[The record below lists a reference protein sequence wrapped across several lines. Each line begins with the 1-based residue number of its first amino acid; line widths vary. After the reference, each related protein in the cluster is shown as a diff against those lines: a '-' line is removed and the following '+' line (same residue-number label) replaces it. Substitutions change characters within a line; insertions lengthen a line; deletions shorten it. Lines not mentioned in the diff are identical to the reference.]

1 MAFACDKPL
10 QETLLLPPTDNYT
23 PYISYLQA
31 LILGLVQGITE
42 FLPVSST
49 AHMRILPALLNH
61 FYPNSWPNDTGAAF
75 SAIAQL
81 GPMVGIIAYFR
92 HDLARYFAGL
102 GRSLKRGQLFP
113 KGDEDAR
120 LAWYVVFATVPII
133 IGGLALE
140 KKIDGEYRNLYFIAG
155 AMIVLALFLLAAEI
169 VGKKTR
175 RLESLSLGEAMAIGL
190 VQALAVIPGTSRS
203 GVTITTGLFL
213 GLERE
218 EAARFSFLLSVPAI
232 TLAGL
237 YKLLKTLFPRQLG
250 DTAKAHAA
258 VVPHVATPTL
268 GTVAG
273 PYVFAAVVAGVF
285 AYIVV
290 RWLLGYLSDEKHS
303 TMPFI
308 IYRIAL
314 GIALIF
320 LVHLGIVV
328 PQSH

>member
-1 MAFACDKPL
+1 
-10 QETLLLPPTDNYT
+10 LPPPTSPITDNFT
-23 PYISYLQA
+23 PHLSYLQA
-31 LILGLVQGITE
+31 LILGLVQGVTE

-61 FYPNSWPNDTGAAF
+61 YNPAWPNDTGAAF

-92 HDLARYFAGL
+92 HDLARYIAGL
-102 GRSLKRGQLFP
+102 FRSFSAAKLFP
-113 KGDEDAR
+113 EGDQDAR

-133 IGGLALE
+133 IAGLALE
-140 KKIDGEYRNLYFIAG
+140 KRIDGQYRNLYFIAG
-155 AMIVLALFLLAAEI
+155 AMIVLALFLLAAEL

-175 RLESLSLGEAMAIGL
+175 RLESLTLRDALLIG
-190 VQALAVIPGTSRS
+190 VTQALAVIPGTSRS
-203 GVTITTGLFL
+203 GVTITSGLFL

-237 YKLLKTLFPRQLG
+237 YKLAKT
-250 DTAKAHAA
+250 
-258 VVPHVATPTL
+258 VPHANL
-268 GTVAG
+268 HDVAG
-273 PYVFAAVVAGVF
+273 PYLFAAAVAGVF
-285 AYIVV
+285 AYLVV
-290 RWLLGYLSDEKHS
+290 RLLLGYLSDERHS

-308 IYRIAL
+308 VYRIAL
-314 GIALIF
+314 GIALIG

>member
-1 MAFACDKPL
+1 M
-10 QETLLLPPTDNYT
+10 PPTDNYT
-23 PYISYLQA
+23 PYISYFQA
-31 LILGLVQGITE
+31 LILGLVQGVTE

-92 HDLARYFAGL
+92 KDLARYLAGL
-102 GRSLKRGQLFP
+102 GRSLKLGKLFP
-113 KGDEDAR
+113 KGDQDAR

-133 IGGLALE
+133 LAGLALE
-140 KKIDGEYRNLYFIAG
+140 RKIDGEYRNLYFIAG
-155 AMIVLALFLLAAEI
+155 AMIILALFLLAAEI
-169 VGKKTR
+169 LGKKTR

-237 YKLLKTLFPRQLG
+237 YKLGKTLFPKALG
-250 DTAKAHAA
+250 DTASALATHATSY
-258 VVPHVATPTL
+258 VATPPL
-268 GTVAG
+268 SAVAG
-273 PYVFAAVVAGVF
+273 PYIFAAAVAGVF
-285 AYIVV
+285 AYVVV
-290 RWLLGYLSDEKHS
+290 RWLLGYLSDEKH
-303 TMPFI
+303 TTLPFV
-308 IYRIAL
+308 IYRIVL
-314 GIALIF
+314 GFALIY

>member
-1 MAFACDKPL
+1 M
-10 QETLLLPPTDNYT
+10 TPTDNYT
-23 PYISYLQA
+23 PYISYFQA
-31 LILGLVQGITE
+31 LILGIVQGITE

-61 FYPNSWPNDTGAAF
+61 FYPSWPSDTGAAF

-81 GPMVGIIAYFR
+81 GPMVGIIAYF
-92 HDLARYFAGL
+92 HKDLARYLAGL
-102 GRSLKRGQLFP
+102 GRSLKLGKLFP

-120 LAWYVVFATVPII
+120 LGWYVVFGTVPII
-133 IGGLALE
+133 VAGLALE
-140 KKIDGEYRNLYFIAG
+140 KPIDGEYRNLYFIAG
-155 AMIVLALFLLAAEI
+155 AMIILALFLLAAEL

-175 RLESLSLGEAMAIGL
+175 RLESLTLGGAMTIGL

-237 YKLLKTLFPRQLG
+237 YKLGKTLFPKALG
-250 DTAKAHAA
+250 DTAGAHAA
-258 VVPHVATPTL
+258 LVPHAATPTL
-268 GTVAG
+268 SAVAG
-273 PYVFAAVVAGVF
+273 PYIFAAVVAGIF

-290 RWLLGYLSDEKHS
+290 RWLLGYLTDEKH
-303 TMPFI
+303 TTLPFI
-308 IYRIAL
+308 VYRIAL

>member
-1 MAFACDKPL
+1 M
-10 QETLLLPPTDNYT
+10 
-23 PYISYLQA
+23 
-31 LILGLVQGITE
+31 
-42 FLPVSST
+42 
-49 AHMRILPALLNH
+49 
-61 FYPNSWPNDTGAAF
+61 
-75 SAIAQL
+75 
-81 GPMVGIIAYFR
+81 
-92 HDLARYFAGL
+92 
-102 GRSLKRGQLFP
+102 
-113 KGDEDAR
+113 
-120 LAWYVVFATVPII
+120 FATVPII
-133 IGGLALE
+133 LAGLGLE

-155 AMIVLALFLLAAEI
+155 AMIILALFLLAAEL
-169 VGKKTR
+169 VGRKTR
-175 RLESLSLGEAMAIGL
+175 RLESLTLGQALGIGA

-237 YKLLKTLFPRQLG
+237 YKLGKTLFPKALG
-250 DTAKAHAA
+250 DTANAHAA
-258 VVPHVATPTL
+258 VVPHIATPAL
-268 GTVAG
+268 SAVAG
-273 PYVFAAVVAGVF
+273 PYVFAAAVAGVF

-290 RWLLGYLSDEKHS
+290 RWLLGYLSDEKH
-303 TMPFI
+303 TTLPFV

>member
-1 MAFACDKPL
+1 M
-10 QETLLLPPTDNYT
+10 PPTTDNYT

-31 LILGLVQGITE
+31 LILGLVQGVTE

-61 FYPNSWPNDTGAAF
+61 YYPSWPNDTGAAF

-92 HDLARYFAGL
+92 HDLARYIAGL
-102 GRSLKRGQLFP
+102 FRSLQKGQLFP
-113 KGDEDAR
+113 EGDQDAR
-120 LAWYVVFATVPII
+120 LAWYVVFATIPIVI
-133 IGGLALE
+133 AGLRLE
-140 KKIDGEYRNLYFIAG
+140 KSIDTEYRNLYFIAVSL
-155 AMIVLALFLLAAEI
+155 IVLALILLAAELT
-169 VGKKTR
+169 GKRTR
-175 RLESLSLGEAMAIGL
+175 RLDSLTLGEALGIGL
-190 VQALAVIPGTSRS
+190 SQALAVIPGTSRS

-213 GLERE
+213 GLDRE

-237 YKLLKTLFPRQLG
+237 YKLLKTLLPQTFGESASR
-250 DTAKAHAA
+250 AHAA
-258 VVPHVATPTL
+258 LSVLPPTPTL
-268 GTVAG
+268 NEVAG
-273 PYVFAAVVAGVF
+273 PYIFAAVVAGIF

-308 IYRIAL
+308 IYRIVL
-314 GIALIF
+314 GLALIY

>member
-1 MAFACDKPL
+1 M
-10 QETLLLPPTDNYT
+10 PPTDNYT
-23 PYISYLQA
+23 PYISYFQA

-61 FYPNSWPNDTGAAF
+61 FYPQSWPNDTGAAF

-92 HDLARYFAGL
+92 KDLGRYLAGL
-102 GRSLKRGQLFP
+102 GRSLKLGRLFP

-133 IGGLALE
+133 LAGLKFE
-140 KKIDGEYRNLYFIAG
+140 KQIDGEYRNLNFIAG

-169 VGKKTR
+169 VGKRTR
-175 RLESLSLGEAMAIGL
+175 RLESLTLGQALAIGA

-237 YKLLKTLFPRQLG
+237 YKLGKTLFPKALG
-250 DTAKAHAA
+250 DTASAHAA
-258 VVPHVATPTL
+258 SVPHVATPTL
-268 GTVAG
+268 GEVAG
-273 PYVFAAVVAGVF
+273 PYIFAAVVAGIF
-285 AYIVV
+285 AYLVV
-290 RWLLGYLSDEKHS
+290 RLLLGYLSNEKNS
-303 TMPFI
+303 TLPFI
-308 IYRIAL
+308 IYRIVL
-314 GIALIF
+314 GIALLF
-320 LVHLGIVV
+320 LVHLGIAM

>member
-1 MAFACDKPL
+1 
-10 QETLLLPPTDNYT
+10 
-23 PYISYLQA
+23 LQA
-31 LILGLVQGITE
+31 LILGLVQGVTE

-61 FYPNSWPNDTGAAF
+61 YYPSWPNDTGAAF

-92 HDLARYFAGL
+92 KDLARYLAGL
-102 GRSLKRGQLFP
+102 GRSLQKGKLFP
-113 KGDEDAR
+113 AGDDDAR
-120 LAWYVVFATVPII
+120 LAWYVVFATIPII
-133 IGGLALE
+133 IAGLKLE
-140 KKIDGEYRNLYFIAG
+140 KSIDGEYRNLNFIAA
-155 AMIVLALFLLAAEI
+155 AMIVLALILLVAEK
-169 VGKKTR
+169 VSKRTR
-175 RLESLSLGEAMAIGL
+175 TLESLTLKEALGVGL
-190 VQALAVIPGTSRS
+190 AQALAVIPGTSRS

-237 YKLLKTLFPRQLG
+237 YKLLKTLMPQSFA
-250 DTAKAHAA
+250 DTSVPGAA
-258 VVPHVATPTL
+258 TLPAVPSTPHL
-268 GTVAG
+268 NEVAG
-273 PYVFAAVVAGVF
+273 PYIFAAVVAGIF

-314 GIALIF
+314 GIALLV
-320 LVHLGIVV
+320 LVHLGIAV

>member
-1 MAFACDKPL
+1 MP
-10 QETLLLPPTDNYT
+10 PPTDNYT

-31 LILGLVQGITE
+31 LILGLVQGVTE

-61 FYPNSWPNDTGAAF
+61 YYPSWPNDTGAAF

-92 HDLARYFAGL
+92 HDLARYIAGL
-102 GRSLKRGQLFP
+102 FRSLQKGQLFP
-113 KGDEDAR
+113 EGDQDAR

-133 IGGLALE
+133 ISGLALE
-140 KKIDGEYRNLYFIAG
+140 KKIDNQYRNLYFIAVSL
-155 AMIVLALFLLAAEI
+155 IVLALILLAAELI
-169 VGKKTR
+169 GKRTR
-175 RLESLSLGEAMAIGL
+175 RLDSLTLGEALGIGL
-190 VQALAVIPGTSRS
+190 SQALAVIPGTSRS

-213 GLERE
+213 GLDRE

-237 YKLLKTLFPRQLG
+237 YKLGKTLFPQALG
-250 DTAKAHAA
+250 TPT
-258 VVPHVATPTL
+258 PHWIGPALNASPPTPTL
-268 GTVAG
+268 NEVAG
-273 PYVFAAVVAGVF
+273 PYIFAAVVAGIF

-308 IYRIAL
+308 IYRIVL
-314 GIALIF
+314 GIALIY

>member
-1 MAFACDKPL
+1 M
-10 QETLLLPPTDNYT
+10 PPTTPDNYT
-23 PYISYLQA
+23 PYITYLQA

-61 FYPNSWPNDTGAAF
+61 YYPSWPNDTGAAF

-92 HDLARYFAGL
+92 KDLARYVAGL
-102 GRSLKRGQLFP
+102 ARSIQKGHLFP
-113 KGDEDAR
+113 KGDQDAR

-133 IGGLALE
+133 ISGLALE
-140 KKIDGEYRNLYFIAG
+140 KRIDNQYRNLYFIAG
-155 AMIVLALFLLAAEI
+155 AMIALALVLLAAE
-169 VGKKTR
+169 VTGKRTR
-175 RLESLSLGEAMAIGL
+175 RLESLTLGEALGVGL
-190 VQALAVIPGTSRS
+190 AQALAVIPGTSRS

-213 GLERE
+213 GLNRE

-237 YKLLKTLFPRQLG
+237 YKLLKTLFPQTFG
-250 DTAKAHAA
+250 ESVASAHSVLVAA
-258 VVPHVATPTL
+258 PPTPHL
-268 GTVAG
+268 SEVAG
-273 PYVFAAVVAGVF
+273 PYIFAAAVAGVF

-303 TMPFI
+303 TLPFI
-308 IYRIAL
+308 LYRIAL
-314 GIALIF
+314 GLALIA
-320 LVHLGIVV
+320 LVHLGIAV

>member
-1 MAFACDKPL
+1 M
-10 QETLLLPPTDNYT
+10 PPTDNYT
-23 PYISYLQA
+23 PYISYFQA
-31 LILGLVQGITE
+31 LILGLVQGVTE

-61 FYPNSWPNDTGAAF
+61 FYPSWPNDTGAAF

-92 HDLARYFAGL
+92 KDLARYLAGL
-102 GRSLKRGQLFP
+102 GRSLKLGKLFP

-133 IGGLALE
+133 VAGLALE

-155 AMIVLALFLLAAEI
+155 AMIILALFLLAAEL

-175 RLESLSLGEAMAIGL
+175 RLESLTLGEALGIGV
-190 VQALAVIPGTSRS
+190 VQALAIIPGTSRS

-237 YKLLKTLFPRQLG
+237 YKLGKTLFPKALG
-250 DTAKAHAA
+250 DMASPHAA
-258 VVPHVATPTL
+258 VVSHVATPTL
-268 GTVAG
+268 SAVAG
-273 PYVFAAVVAGVF
+273 PYIFAAAVAGVF

-290 RWLLGYLSDEKHS
+290 RWLLGYLSDEKHT

>member
-1 MAFACDKPL
+1 MP
-10 QETLLLPPTDNYT
+10 PPTSPITDNFT
-23 PYISYLQA
+23 PHLTYIQA
-31 LILGLVQGITE
+31 LILGLVQGVTE
-42 FLPVSST
+42 FLPISST

-61 FYPNSWPNDTGAAF
+61 YNSSWPNDTGAAF

-92 HDLARYFAGL
+92 HDLARYIAGL
-102 GRSLKRGQLFP
+102 FRSFSAAKLFP
-113 KGDEDAR
+113 EGDQDAR

-133 IGGLALE
+133 IAGLALE
-140 KKIDGEYRNLYFIAG
+140 KRIDGQYRNLYFIAG
-155 AMIVLALFLLAAEI
+155 AMIVLALFLLAAEL

-175 RLESLSLGEAMAIGL
+175 RLESLTLRDALVIGL
-190 VQALAVIPGTSRS
+190 TQALAVIPGTSRS
-203 GVTITTGLFL
+203 GVTITSGLFL

-237 YKLLKTLFPRQLG
+237 YKLAKT
-250 DTAKAHAA
+250 
-258 VVPHVATPTL
+258 VPHANL
-268 GTVAG
+268 HDVAG
-273 PYVFAAVVAGVF
+273 PYLFAAAVAGVF
-285 AYIVV
+285 AYLVV
-290 RWLLGYLSDEKHS
+290 RLLLGYLSDERHT

-308 IYRIAL
+308 VYRIAL
-314 GIALIF
+314 GIALIG

>member
-1 MAFACDKPL
+1 M
-10 QETLLLPPTDNYT
+10 PPSTDNYT

-31 LILGLVQGITE
+31 LILGLVQGVTE

-61 FYPNSWPNDTGAAF
+61 YNASWPNDTGAAF

-81 GPMVGIIAYFR
+81 GPMVGIIVYFR
-92 HDLARYFAGL
+92 KDLARYLAGL
-102 GRSLKRGQLFP
+102 VRSMQKGRLFP
-113 KGDEDAR
+113 KGDTDAR
-120 LAWYVVFATVPII
+120 LAWYVVFATIPII
-133 IGGLALE
+133 VAGLGLE
-140 KKIDGEYRNLYFIAG
+140 KKIDGEYRNLNFIAG
-155 AMIVLALFLLAAEI
+155 AMIVLALILFAAEK
-169 VGKKTR
+169 VSKRTR
-175 RLESLSLGEAMAIGL
+175 RLESLTLGEALGVGVA
-190 VQALAVIPGTSRS
+190 QALAVIPGTSRS

-237 YKLLKTLFPRQLG
+237 YKLLKTLLPQTFG
-250 DTAKAHAA
+250 ETASLSTHGTVIA
-258 VVPHVATPTL
+258 VPPTPHL
-268 GTVAG
+268 SEVAG
-273 PYVFAAVVAGVF
+273 PYLFAAVVAGIF

-308 IYRIAL
+308 IYRIVL
-314 GIALIF
+314 GIALLF

>member
-1 MAFACDKPL
+1 MP
-10 QETLLLPPTDNYT
+10 PPTSPITDNFT
-23 PYISYLQA
+23 PHLTYIQA
-31 LILGLVQGITE
+31 LILGLVQGVTE

-61 FYPNSWPNDTGAAF
+61 YNPAWPNDTGAAF

-92 HDLARYFAGL
+92 RDLARYIAGL
-102 GRSLKRGQLFP
+102 FRSFSAAQIFP
-113 KGDEDAR
+113 EGDQDAR

-140 KKIDGEYRNLYFIAG
+140 NRIDGQYRNLYFIAG
-155 AMIVLALFLLAAEI
+155 AMIVLALFLLAAEM

-175 RLESLSLGEAMAIGL
+175 RLESLTLRDALIIGL
-190 VQALAVIPGTSRS
+190 TQALAVIPGTSRS
-203 GVTITTGLFL
+203 GVTITSGLFL

-237 YKLLKTLFPRQLG
+237 YKLAKT
-250 DTAKAHAA
+250 
-258 VVPHVATPTL
+258 VPHANL
-268 GTVAG
+268 HDVAG
-273 PYVFAAVVAGVF
+273 PYLFAAAVAGVF
-285 AYIVV
+285 AYFVV
-290 RWLLGYLSDEKHS
+290 RLLLGYLSDERHS

-308 IYRIAL
+308 VYRIAL
-314 GIALIF
+314 GIALIG

>member
-1 MAFACDKPL
+1 M
-10 QETLLLPPTDNYT
+10 PPTTPDNYT
-23 PYISYLQA
+23 PYITYLQA

-61 FYPNSWPNDTGAAF
+61 YYPSWPNDTGAAF

-92 HDLARYFAGL
+92 KDLARYVAGL
-102 GRSLKRGQLFP
+102 ARSIQKGQLFP
-113 KGDEDAR
+113 KGDQDAR

-133 IGGLALE
+133 ISGLALE
-140 KKIDGEYRNLYFIAG
+140 KRIDNQYRNLYFIAG
-155 AMIVLALFLLAAEI
+155 AMIALALVLLAAE
-169 VGKKTR
+169 VTGKRTR
-175 RLESLSLGEAMAIGL
+175 RLESLTLGEALGVGL
-190 VQALAVIPGTSRS
+190 AQALAVIPGTSRS

-213 GLERE
+213 GLNRE

-237 YKLLKTLFPRQLG
+237 YKLLKTLFPQTFG
-250 DTAKAHAA
+250 ESVASAHSALVAA
-258 VVPHVATPTL
+258 PPTPHL
-268 GTVAG
+268 SEVAG
-273 PYVFAAVVAGVF
+273 PYIFAAAVAGVF

-303 TMPFI
+303 TLPFI

-314 GIALIF
+314 GLALIA
-320 LVHLGIVV
+320 LVHLGIAV

>member
-1 MAFACDKPL
+1 M
-10 QETLLLPPTDNYT
+10 PPTDNYT
-23 PYISYLQA
+23 PYISYFQA
-31 LILGLVQGITE
+31 LILGLVQGVTE

-61 FYPNSWPNDTGAAF
+61 FYPSWPNDTGAAF

-92 HDLARYFAGL
+92 KDLARYFAGL
-102 GRSLKRGQLFP
+102 GRSLKLGRLFP
-113 KGDEDAR
+113 KGDQDAR

-133 IGGLALE
+133 LAGLALE

-155 AMIVLALFLLAAEI
+155 AMIILALFLLAAEI

-175 RLESLSLGEAMAIGL
+175 RLKSLTLGQALGIGV

-237 YKLLKTLFPRQLG
+237 YKLGKTLFPKTLG
-250 DTAKAHAA
+250 DTASSHATAA
-258 VVPHVATPTL
+258 VVPHLATPSL
-268 GTVAG
+268 SAVAG
-273 PYVFAAVVAGVF
+273 PYIFAAVVAGIF

-290 RWLLGYLSDEKHS
+290 RWLLGYLSDEKH
-303 TMPFI
+303 TTLPFI
-308 IYRIAL
+308 IYRIVL

>member
-1 MAFACDKPL
+1 MPPTDL
-10 QETLLLPPTDNYT
+10 PTDNYT
-23 PYISYLQA
+23 PYISYFQA
-31 LILGLVQGITE
+31 LILGLVQGVTE

-61 FYPNSWPNDTGAAF
+61 FNSSWPNDTGAAF

-81 GPMVGIIAYFR
+81 GPMVGIIAFFR
-92 HDLARYFAGL
+92 KDLVRYLAGL
-102 GRSLKRGQLFP
+102 GRSLKKGVIFP
-113 KGDEDAR
+113 KGDDDAR
-120 LAWYVVFATVPII
+120 LAWYVVFATVPIVVA
-133 IGGLALE
+133 GLALE
-140 KKIDGEYRNLYFIAG
+140 KQIDGEYRNLYFIAG
-155 AMIVLALFLLAAEI
+155 SMIVLALILLAAEV
-169 VGKKTR
+169 VGKRTR
-175 RLESLSLGEAMAIGL
+175 RLESLTLGQALGIGL
-190 VQALAVIPGTSRS
+190 AQALAVIPGTSRS

-237 YKLLKTLFPRQLG
+237 YKLLKTLFPKQLG
-250 DTAKAHAA
+250 DTAHAGTVSLA
-258 VVPHVATPTL
+258 PHIPTPTL
-268 GTVAG
+268 GEVAG
-273 PYVFAAVVAGVF
+273 PYIFAAVVAGIF

-290 RWLLGYLSDEKHS
+290 RLLLGYLSNEKNS
-303 TMPFI
+303 TLPFI

>member
-1 MAFACDKPL
+1 M
-10 QETLLLPPTDNYT
+10 PPTTPDNYT
-23 PYISYLQA
+23 PYITYLQA

-61 FYPNSWPNDTGAAF
+61 YYPSWPNDTGAAF

-92 HDLARYFAGL
+92 KDLARYVAGL
-102 GRSLKRGQLFP
+102 ARSIQKGHLFP
-113 KGDEDAR
+113 KGDQDAR

-133 IGGLALE
+133 ISGLALE
-140 KKIDGEYRNLYFIAG
+140 KRIDNQYRNLYFIAG
-155 AMIVLALFLLAAEI
+155 AMIALALVLLAAE
-169 VGKKTR
+169 VTGKRTR
-175 RLESLSLGEAMAIGL
+175 RLESLTLGEALGVGL
-190 VQALAVIPGTSRS
+190 AQALAVIPGTSRS

-213 GLERE
+213 GLNRE

-237 YKLLKTLFPRQLG
+237 YKLLKTLFPQTFG
-250 DTAKAHAA
+250 ESVASAHSVLVAA
-258 VVPHVATPTL
+258 PPTPHL
-268 GTVAG
+268 SEVAG
-273 PYVFAAVVAGVF
+273 PYIFAAAVAGVF

-303 TMPFI
+303 TLPFI

-314 GIALIF
+314 GLALIA
-320 LVHLGIVV
+320 LVHLGIAV

>member
-1 MAFACDKPL
+1 M
-10 QETLLLPPTDNYT
+10 PPTDNYT
-23 PYISYLQA
+23 PYISYFQA
-31 LILGLVQGITE
+31 LILGLVQGVTE

-49 AHMRILPALLNH
+49 AHMRVLPALLNH
-61 FYPNSWPNDTGAAF
+61 FYPHSWPNDTGAAF

-92 HDLARYFAGL
+92 KDLARYFAGL
-102 GRSLKRGQLFP
+102 GRSLQKGVLFP

-133 IGGLALE
+133 VGGLALE
-140 KKIDGEYRNLYFIAG
+140 KKIDGEYLNLYFIAG
-155 AMIVLALFLLAAEI
+155 AMIILALFLLAAEI

-175 RLESLSLGEAMAIGL
+175 RLESLTLGQALGIGA

-237 YKLLKTLFPRQLG
+237 YKLGKTLFPKALG
-250 DTAKAHAA
+250 DTASAHTVITPHAA
-258 VVPHVATPTL
+258 TPAL
-268 GTVAG
+268 SAVAG
-273 PYVFAAVVAGVF
+273 PYVFAAAVAGIF

-290 RWLLGYLSDEKHS
+290 RWLLGYLSDEKHT

-314 GIALIF
+314 GAALIF